1 MKTSINF
8 KMKLRF
14 FYLMLL
20 ALALSNAAQAQIEW
34 AEFPGK
40 IPEEHQDKVKFGYLT
55 VPENH
60 DQPTGRKIQVAFS
73 LLQSNNNDK
82 QDALIFLPGGPG
94 GNATSATGIL
104 LNMKPIQKI
113 LEQKDIVLLDPR
125 GCGHSSPSLCENLN
139 DLEIYYPHFF
149 DRTDEEIKILVTKAV
164 KACKDTLNEAGI
176 DPTAYSAV
184 SVAHDVEMLRKTLGY
199 EQFILRG
206 HSYGSYYSQA
216 VIHHYP
222 ESVKAAIISGLVPKG
237 VKTDL
242 DDFNNMV
249 RSFQLTFDACQKD
262 ASCKQQY
269 PDLKE
274 TFMATLEKLDQ
285 SPIILDVAD
294 KTIEI
299 DASAFISIAFGL
311 NYFKDGL
318 EVLPLLIKS
327 VEEDKQWVFQS
338 LANAL
343 LATFS
348 AIENDMLHIIKLNDK
363 SLVYTPADGFKD
375 EFTERLYH
383 FYNSKLHYDLTKI
396 YRDELGIKAQPFDT
410 TRTIYDTPI
419 LLFDGLYDP
428 VTPPANTDKVAAYFP
443 NHFKFTVTDRSHD
456 ASASFENIMPE
467 YISKPGQ
474 QPNLSELDELEG
486 LSFATEVTFNKGVS
500 TLAGKVVSGNYLNMA
515 IIAGIFLLLLLIGFF
530 YFPVRFLVRK
540 LRKKPVT
547 LPLSTNLSTWAVTL
561 LAIGFLAL
569 LAMALMDTMETNQY
583 LAIFG
588 LSGQWS
594 FIFIIP
600 WLLLVALIASLY
612 FSKSVWRTS
621 TGNKIFWSVSWLG
634 GLGMIVFLVVNGFI
648 G

>member
-1 MKTSINF
+1 MKQNLHFLIIF
-8 KMKLRF
+8 KTAF
-14 FYLMLL
+14 LL
-20 ALALSNAAQAQIEW
+20 LFISSFTHAQVEW
-34 AEFPGK
+34 ADFPGEL
-40 IPEEHQDKVKFGYLT
+40 PEEHREKVKFGYLT

-60 DQPTGRKIQVAFS
+60 QDANSREIQVAFS
-73 LLQSNNNDK
+73 VIKSTNDN
-82 QDALIFLPGGPG
+82 ANEAVIYLPGGPG
-94 GNATSATGIL
+94 GSATNATGIL
-104 LNMKPIQKI
+104 LKNKSIHKI

-149 DRTDEEIKILVTKAV
+149 DRTDEEIKNMVTRAV
-164 KACKDTLNEAGI
+164 KACKDTLKEAGI
-176 DPTAYSAV
+176 DPTAYSAT

-274 TFMATLEKLDQ
+274 TFMAILEKLDQ

-327 VEEDKQWVFQS
+327 VEEDKEWVFQS

-363 SLVYTPADGFKD
+363 SLVHTPADGFKD

-410 TRTIYDTPI
+410 TRIAYDTPI

-428 VTPPANTDKVAAYFP
+428 VTPPTNTDQVAAYFP

-467 YISKPGQ
+467 YVLKPGQ

-569 LAMALMDTMETNQY
+569 LAMGLMETMETNQY

-588 LSGQWS
+588 LTAQWS
-594 FIFIIP
+594 YIFIIP
-600 WLLLVALIASLY
+600 WLLLVALFASL
-612 FSKSVWRTS
+612 FLSKSVWRTS
-621 TGNKIFWSVSWLG
+621 TGNKIFWSLSWLG
-634 GLGMIVFLVVNGFI
+634 GLGMFVFLGVNGFI